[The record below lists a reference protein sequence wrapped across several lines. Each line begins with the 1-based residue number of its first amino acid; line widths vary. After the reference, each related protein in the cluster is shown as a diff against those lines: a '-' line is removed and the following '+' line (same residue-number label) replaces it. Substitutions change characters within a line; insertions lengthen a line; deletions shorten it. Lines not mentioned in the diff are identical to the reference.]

1 MEFKELVHERYAARV
16 YEDRKIDDEKIDEI
30 LEMIRLSP
38 SALNLQPW
46 KVKVVA
52 DDGLK
57 EKLYQNSMDQKH
69 IAVCSH
75 VLVFCANADLPG
87 LAETIINGMKSAGAP
102 EETIK
107 FYEMAANNLTGR
119 IPPEARLCEAQKNVF
134 IAATQGIYAAKSLGI
149 DSCIVQGFDPVA
161 YSEILD
167 LPSNIVPTVLVLL
180 GYAADEPAPK
190 VRFPKEDI
198 LL

>member
-1 MEFKELVHERYAARV
+1 MEFKELVQKRYAARA
-16 YEDRKIDDEKIDEI
+16 YENRKIDDEKIDEI
-30 LEMIRLSP
+30 LEMIRLAP

-52 DDGLK
+52 DDKLK
-57 EKLYQNSMDQKH
+57 EKMCENSMDQKH
-69 IAVCSH
+69 ISTCSH
-75 VLVFCANADLPG
+75 VLVFCANTDLHG
-87 LAETIINGMKSAGAP
+87 LAETIINGMKAAGAP

-107 FYEMAANNLTGR
+107 FYEMAANNLTSR

-134 IAATQGIYAAKSLGI
+134 IAAAQGVYAAKSLGI
-149 DSCIVQGFDPVA
+149 DSCIVQGFDPAA

-180 GYAADEPAPK
+180 GYGADEPTPK
-190 VRFPKEDI
+190 VRFPKEEI
-198 LL
+198 FF

>member
-1 MEFKELVHERYAARV
+1 MEFKELVQKRYAARV
-16 YEDRKIDDEKIDEI
+16 YEDRKIDDEKIDQI

-52 DDGLK
+52 DDELK

-69 IAVCSH
+69 ITACSH
-75 VLVFCANADLPG
+75 VLVFCANSDLPG
-87 LAETIINGMKSAGAP
+87 QAEKIINGMKSAGLP
-102 EETIK
+102 EENIK
-107 FYEMAANNLTGR
+107 YYEMAANNLVGR

-134 IAATQGIYAAKSLGI
+134 IAATHGIYAAKSMGI
-149 DSCIVQGFDPVA
+149 DSCVVQGFDPAA
-161 YSEILD
+161 YSEILE

-180 GYAADEPAPK
+180 GYAADDPAPK
-190 VRFPKEDI
+190 ARFPKEEI
-198 LL
+198 FF